1 MRASLLAMPRIDA
14 DKVQYIAKLARL
26 SLAADE
32 VVQMAA
38 DLDRVLEY
46 VATLDE
52 LDTTGIT
59 PTAHAIA
66 LTAPVRDD
74 DPTPGMDPEVAVA
87 NAPAAA
93 GTAFSVP
100 KVLAGDTG

>member
-1 MRASLLAMPRIDA
+1 MRASLLAMSRIDP
-14 DKVQYIAKLARL
+14 DKVRYIAHLARL
-26 SLAADE
+26 SLDADE

-52 LDTTGIT
+52 LDTSGIT

-66 LTAPVRDD
+66 LETPLRSDE
-74 DPTPGMDPEVAVA
+74 PTQGMDPELAIA

-100 KVLAGDTG
+100 KVLDGEAD